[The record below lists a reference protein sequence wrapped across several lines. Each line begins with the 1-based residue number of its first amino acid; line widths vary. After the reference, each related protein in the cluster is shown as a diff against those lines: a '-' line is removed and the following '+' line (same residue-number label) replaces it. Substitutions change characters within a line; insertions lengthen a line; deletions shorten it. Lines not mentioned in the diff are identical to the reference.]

1 MKKLIVLILIIL
13 IIGGFI
19 IKSNYN
25 LNIKDPEDRK
35 TFTALFSRWLF
46 KLGRNI
52 ASLTSS
58 AIKKNWSPLE
68 KQNKNDTK
76 TTN

>member
-1 MKKLIVLILIIL
+1 MRLIVLIIILL

-19 IKSNYN
+19 IKASYD
-25 LNIKDPEDRK
+25 LNIREPQDRK
-35 TFTALFSRWLF
+35 TFVNLFSRWLF

-58 AIKKNWSPLE
+58 AIKKDWSPIE
-68 KQNKNDTK
+68 EQKKNDTK
-76 TTN
+76 TSN